1 MNRFKRIAA
10 FALGLGSGLAA
21 GYLTRPKRR
30 NKLRQQI
37 ITDDMNEKDEQPS
50 AEKPDKLQPA

>member
-21 GYLTRPKRR
+21 GYLTRPRRR

-37 ITDDMNEKDEQPS
+37 ITDDMNETDKQQS
-50 AEKPDKLQPA
+50 AEKSEKLQPA